1 MLFKWNCFIQWN
13 AFFFIAGYLHRKE
26 TVLGGSFQI
35 PLPLPYHPIVIFKT
49 KNKRNQNKSKE
60 ENNYQWSVVTTTDKT
75 ETHAKVTSLGGGGGG
90 GVTPLFALSGYVPLN
105 RVWFS
110 GPWGSNRALNTLP
123 FWAGSPSK
131 NLKIWDEW
139 STCGP
144 TFFIPKYI
152 VWYMAKITY
161 PGCTGSSS
169 RSVEYALLSSSWIN
183 M

>member
-1 MLFKWNCFIQWN
+1 MN

-75 ETHAKVTSLGGGGGG
+75 DTHARVTSWGGSLPYFGVAPGMCRFRTLRLKQGIEHPASLGREPFKERQDLRW
-90 GVTPLFALSGYVPLN
+90 VVYMRWYV
-105 RVWFS
+105 
-110 GPWGSNRALNTLP
+110 
-123 FWAGSPSK
+123 
-131 NLKIWDEW
+131 
-139 STCGP
+139 
-144 TFFIPKYI
+144 
-152 VWYMAKITY
+152 AKITY

-169 RSVEYALLSSSWIN
+169 RSVEYALGSSSWIN